1 LRRLIKYLPLFVS
14 FLDTFDKTRSSAVS
28 KPWRDFI
35 LSNPTL
41 HQVVFLSNQG
51 GNGSHNHSIN
61 LNRITVPLGREA
73 ALSKD
78 RLVDVTLELH
88 NLRWEKQK
96 SGGDQSDMDKI
107 LTILVPSSDT
117 LRSLDISITDWHWTR
132 GSVDCC
138 HLLGQIDENCP
149 NLQAVRIKGPTPL
162 DLAVGRLVMEST
174 IPEAHFL
181 GAIGHLSVIE
191 IISLMERAVILG
203 KGGLRKFG
211 LCLKDT
217 LEAED
222 LDEILKQLSA
232 HCSTLTSLDLT
243 YLSSSNPEEAVE
255 LISKCQRLETLIFKS
270 HSLQLDD
277 DGTPSFVGTPEE
289 EHEFKFELN
298 FKEKLLNDLQHLQL
312 DLDSRFCRLIWN
324 DTLTS
329 WLCSGRLKSLKLT
342 DVG

>member
-1 LRRLIKYLPLFVS
+1 
-14 FLDTFDKTRSSAVS
+14 
-28 KPWRDFI
+28 
-35 LSNPTL
+35 
-41 HQVVFLSNQG
+41 
-51 GNGSHNHSIN
+51 
-61 LNRITVPLGREA
+61 
-73 ALSKD
+73 
-78 RLVDVTLELH
+78 
-88 NLRWEKQK
+88 
-96 SGGDQSDMDKI
+96 M
-107 LTILVPSSDT
+107 
-117 LRSLDISITDWHWTR
+117 
-132 GSVDCC
+132 
-138 HLLGQIDENCP
+138 
-149 NLQAVRIKGPTPL
+149 